1 MAQRNKVGHYDIV
14 AELGRGG
21 MGVVYKGYEAS
32 LNRHVAIK
40 MLSEALA
47 DDASVVERFF
57 REARSMAQ
65 LNDPHIV
72 QIYLVGEDQ
81 GQPFFAME
89 FVEGESLSG
98 RLKRERRL
106 EPFEAARILLQ
117 VAQGLAGAHDRGVIH
132 RDIKPANLLITQRGV
147 VKVAD
152 FGIALATQD
161 FNKKLTGTGQFV
173 GTPGYLSPEVCL
185 GKPVDQRSDIF
196 ALGIV
201 FFEMLTGQTPYKDES
216 PLGMMLEVVQAEIPD
231 VRQINE
237 SVDPQLSAILKRMV
251 AKEPGDRYADCH
263 QLIADLVAVGVNA
276 ATPVAISRPVSN
288 PALGT
293 VVNAPTPVEMK
304 RLTPGPVA
312 APAPAYRTEPAAPV
326 PAPVAVASPP
336 RPPVAS
342 VPARKSSVLPW
353 AAAVVALVGGGGA
366 AAWYYGGLK
375 DKFTEHTVVAATPAD
390 AVGTTAASTAPVS
403 TPPVSAAPVS
413 APPVSPPVAPTVAM
427 SPASSADPAQ
437 PAAVPPAPA
446 ASVPSADVPA
456 TVAVAAPPA
465 SELPTAAPPANSE
478 TVAAVE
484 SLPSASLPPSTEQ
497 MPAEQP
503 MASVHISGGD
513 RGAAPVTAPQSPQSA
528 MIGSRIAELR
538 ERHLENRE
546 ARADRRGTQVAKA
559 SVAPPVSTSAPAYN
573 GPPRVIVLGIGD
585 PAVASAAEM
594 AVEERLDETGVV
606 LVDEDLVRGLS
617 DAESGAGDMRRLLGA
632 VARNAEY
639 VVVVRAVPNGQQQ
652 LEFYGESM
660 PQYNALLQVAVY
672 DVNGARK
679 VGSGWQTSLSF
690 THLNAADNTREAL
703 APYLSKIV
711 QGVGGGRGRG

>member
-21 MGVVYKGYEAS
+21 MGVVYQGYESS

-81 GQPFFAME
+81 GQPYFAME

-106 EPFEAARILLQ
+106 DPFEAARILLQ
-117 VAQGLAGAHDRGVIH
+117 VAQGLAAAHDRGVIH

-147 VKVAD
+147 IKVAD
-152 FGIALATQD
+152 FGIALASQD

-231 VRQINE
+231 VRRIND

-251 AKEPGDRYADCH
+251 AKDPADRYADCH
-263 QLIADLVAVGVNA
+263 QLISDLVALGINA
-276 ATPVAISRPVSN
+276 ATPAPVSRPQSN

-293 VVNAPTPVEMK
+293 VVNAPTPPEMR
-304 RLTPGPVA
+304 RLATP
-312 APAPAYRTEPAAPV
+312 APAPAPPPIPTPAPVYRTEPAQAVPLPPPQQL
-326 PAPVAVASPP
+326 PAP
-336 RPPVAS
+336 
-342 VPARKSSVLPW
+342 RKPSVLPW
-353 AAAVVALVGGGGA
+353 AAAVLALVGGGGA

-375 DKFTEHTVVAATPAD
+375 EKLTAPTVMASTTGAPAATSATSAPPTAAPVAD
-390 AVGTTAASTAPVS
+390 APAASTA
-403 TPPVSAAPVS
+403 APVAS
-413 APPVSPPVAPTVAM
+413 VPANPP
-427 SPASSADPAQ
+427 Q
-437 PAAVPPAPA
+437 PAADTPSTSLPA
-446 ASVPSADVPA
+446 ANADGPA
-456 TVAVAAPPA
+456 TVAAQTAPPLTPAAADPAPSSAPATTESAPVTRTTLAEAAP
-465 SELPTAAPPANSE
+465 
-478 TVAAVE
+478 
-484 SLPSASLPPSTEQ
+484 
-497 MPAEQP
+497 AE
-503 MASVHISGGD
+503 VGGD
-513 RGAAPVTAPQSPQSA
+513 RAAAPALPPASPQSA
-528 MIGSRIAELR
+528 EIGSRIAEMR
-538 ERHLENRE
+538 ERRLEGRGVKAE
-546 ARADRRGTQVAKA
+546 RRATQVARA
-559 SVAPPVSTSAPAYN
+559 NLPPPVESAAPSYS
-573 GPPRVIVLGIGD
+573 GPPRVIVLGMGD
-585 PAVASAAEM
+585 PAVATVAENSI
-594 AVEERLDETGVV
+594 EERLSETGID

-617 DAESGAGDMRRLLGA
+617 DAESGSRDVPRLLAA

-639 VVVVRAVPNGQQQ
+639 VVVVRAEPNGQQQ

-660 PQYNALLQVAVY
+660 TQYIALLQVAVY
-672 DVNGARK
+672 DVRAARK
-679 VGSGWQTSLSF
+679 VGAGWQTQVSF

-703 APYLSKIV
+703 APYLAKIV
-711 QGVGGGRGRG
+711 QGVGGRGRG

>member
-81 GQPFFAME
+81 GQPYFAME

-106 EPFEAARILLQ
+106 APMEAARILLQ
-117 VAQGLAGAHDRGVIH
+117 VAQGLAAAHDRGVIH

-185 GKPVDQRSDIF
+185 GKPVDQRSDVF

-231 VRQINE
+231 VRQIND

-251 AKEPGDRYADCH
+251 AKEPADRYSDCH

-276 ATPVAISRPVSN
+276 AMPVTPSKPMSN

-293 VVNAPTPVEMK
+293 VVNAPTPPEM
-304 RLTPGPVA
+304 RRPPTPAPAPAPTYRTEPSAQAPIAPVA
-312 APAPAYRTEPAAPV
+312 APV
-326 PAPVAVASPP
+326 PPSAIPTQ
-336 RPPVAS
+336 
-342 VPARKSSVLPW
+342 RKTSVLPW
-353 AAAVVALVGGGGA
+353 AAAVLALIGGGGT

-375 DKFTEHTVVAATPAD
+375 EKFQGD
-390 AVGTTAASTAPVS
+390 AV
-403 TPPVSAAPVS
+403 VS
-413 APPVSPPVAPTVAM
+413 APAVSAPLTPV
-427 SPASSADPAQ
+427 
-437 PAAVPPAPA
+437 
-446 ASVPSADVPA
+446 
-456 TVAVAAPPA
+456 
-465 SELPTAAPPANSE
+465 TAAPPATAATPATAPPPATAPLVTTASDTPAPATPAAAPAE
-478 TVAAVE
+478 ASPSVPTAAVAVE
-484 SLPSASLPPSTEQ
+484 PAPTPPT
-497 MPAEQP
+497 
-503 MASVHISGGD
+503 
-513 RGAAPVTAPQSPQSA
+513 TAPAVVSTQGSA
-528 MIGSRIAELR
+528 PEAPAVAEAPAMEAEAQAPDVVADAPARMSDRAGAPAHSGAKSTPLDARIADLR
-538 ERHLENRE
+538 ERRLENRAGKGLADRPAQV
-546 ARADRRGTQVAKA
+546 ARANVP
-559 SVAPPVSTSAPAYN
+559 PPVAPAYS
-573 GPPRVIVLGIGD
+573 GPPRVIVIGVGD
-585 PAVASAAEM
+585 PAVAGVAEI
-594 AVEERLDETGVV
+594 AIEERIGEEDVQ
-606 LVDEDLVRGLS
+606 LVDEDLLRGL
-617 DAESGAGDMRRLLGA
+617 AEDDEPRRMLGA
-632 VARNAEY
+632 IGRNAEY
-639 VVVVRAVPNGQQQ
+639 LVVVRAVPDGSQT
-652 LEFYGESM
+652 LTFYGQSM
-660 PQYNALLQVAVY
+660 PQYNTILQVAVY
-672 DVNGARK
+672 DVRAGQK
-679 VGSGWQTSLSF
+679 VGSGWQTRYSF
-690 THLNAADNTREAL
+690 THLTAEDNTREAI
-703 APYLSKIV
+703 APYLSRVLKGIETR
-711 QGVGGGRGRG
+711 RG

>member
-81 GQPFFAME
+81 GQPYFAME

-106 EPFEAARILLQ
+106 APMEAARILLQ
-117 VAQGLAGAHDRGVIH
+117 VAQGLAAAHDRGVIH

-185 GKPVDQRSDIF
+185 GKPVDQRSDVF

-237 SVDPQLSAILKRMV
+237 SVDPALSAILRRMV
-251 AKEPGDRYADCH
+251 AKEPADRYSDCH
-263 QLIADLVAVGVNA
+263 QLIADLVAVGVNS
-276 ATPVAISRPVSN
+276 ATPVTPSKPLSN

-293 VVNAPTPVEMK
+293 VVNAPTPPEMR
-304 RLTPGPVA
+304 RLQTPAPVA
-312 APAPAYRTEPAAPV
+312 APPAYRTEPSAQVAQPAPPAAPV
-326 PAPVAVASPP
+326 APP
-336 RPPVAS
+336 RKTA
-342 VPARKSSVLPW
+342 VLPW
-353 AAAVVALVGGGGA
+353 AAAALALIGGGGA

-375 DKFTEHTVVAATPAD
+375 EQFQGVALSAPASNAPVATAPASAPTVTAAPATSAAPSTPPATPATD
-390 AVGTTAASTAPVS
+390 ATAAVTPASSPAEPAPAVDPPTPPPATTPALASTPATTTTADSGTAAAPVAPVEAPPVAVATASTAPVE
-403 TPPVSAAPVS
+403 APAQMGDRAS
-413 APPVSPPVAPTVAM
+413 APPSQTRSKATPLDERI
-427 SPASSADPAQ
+427 ADLRERRLENRAGKGLAERPAQ
-437 PAAVPPAPA
+437 VAR
-446 ASVPSADVPA
+446 ASVPPPA
-456 TVAVAAPPA
+456 T
-465 SELPTAAPPANSE
+465 
-478 TVAAVE
+478 
-484 SLPSASLPPSTEQ
+484 
-497 MPAEQP
+497 
-503 MASVHISGGD
+503 
-513 RGAAPVTAPQSPQSA
+513 
-528 MIGSRIAELR
+528 
-538 ERHLENRE
+538 
-546 ARADRRGTQVAKA
+546 
-559 SVAPPVSTSAPAYN
+559 PAYN
-573 GPPRVIVLGIGD
+573 GPPRVIVIGVGD
-585 PAVASAAEM
+585 PAVAGVAEI
-594 AVEERLDETGVV
+594 AIEERLSESSVQ
-606 LVDEDLVRGLS
+606 LIDEDLLRGLS
-617 DAESGAGDMRRLLGA
+617 ENDEPRRMLGA
-632 VARNAEY
+632 IGRNAEY
-639 VVVVRAVPNGQQQ
+639 LVLVRAVPDGSQT
-652 LEFYGESM
+652 LTFYGQSV
-660 PQYNALLQVAVY
+660 PQYNTILQVAVY
-672 DVNGARK
+672 DVHAGQK
-679 VGSGWQTSLSF
+679 LGSGWQTRYSF
-690 THLNAADNTREAL
+690 THLNAEENTRDAIK
-703 APYLSKIV
+703 PYLARVLKGIETR
-711 QGVGGGRGRG
+711 RG